1 MAIQRVRPEF
11 VATNLI
17 TAEDRA
23 ARVVLEA
30 NRDHN
35 TPRRSRLERVVFRN
49 DVTPQQALETVCE
62 REGEIDIVTEVSPAD
77 AARVEASEHA
87 RLVTIDANR
96 LLVGI
101 FNTWATNDAPLGD
114 VRMREA
120 LNCAVDRHQLVAD
133 GLAGYATPLAGMT
146 PAWCAGM
153 FPGAEPRRRDSA
165 RARELAA
172 AAGWP
177 EGRPLRIAT
186 PAPLEGLARMVA
198 VDVEDALGIGTD
210 VIAVPDEQLT
220 AGARRLVEK
229 KLPLPWDVLLHA
241 WFDLSSDMPP
251 AVVHREFFG
260 HDGAFRAGPQD
271 AEFDRRFGALARAT
285 DPAEARRLAEDIDR
299 YCFEQSKAL
308 FLCAPQ
314 ALYAVNRHVDFKA
327 YRATFELADTEVN
340 PRHWSRRDDAAPAQP

>member
-1 MAIQRVRPEF
+1 
-11 VATNLI
+11 
-17 TAEDRA
+17 
-23 ARVVLEA
+23 
-30 NRDHN
+30 
-35 TPRRSRLERVVFRN
+35 
-49 DVTPQQALETVCE
+49 
-62 REGEIDIVTEVSPAD
+62 
-77 AARVEASEHA
+77 
-87 RLVTIDANR
+87 
-96 LLVGI
+96 
-101 FNTWATNDAPLGD
+101 

-120 LNCAVDRHQLVAD
+120 LNWAVDRHQMAAE

-146 PAWCAGM
+146 PSWCAGM
-153 FPGAEPRRRDSA
+153 FPGAEPRRRDPA
-165 RARELAA
+165 RARELAS

-186 PAPLEGLARMVA
+186 PAPFEGLARIVA
-198 VDVEDALGIGTD
+198 ADVEDALGIGTEL
-210 VIAVPDEQLT
+210 IAVPDEQLT

-251 AVVHREFFG
+251 AVIHREFFG
-260 HDGAFRAGPQD
+260 HDGAFRAGPPD

-327 YRATFELADTEVN
+327 YRATFELADTEVDTA
-340 PRHWSRRDDAAPAQP
+340 HWSRRDEAPAPP

>member
-30 NRDHN
+30 NKDHN
-35 TPRRSRLERVVFRN
+35 TPRQARLERVVFRN
-49 DVTPQQALETVCE
+49 DLTPQQALEAVCE
-62 REGEIDIVTEVSPAD
+62 REGEVDIVTEVSPAD
-77 AARVEASEHA
+77 AQRVEASEHA
-87 RLVTIDANR
+87 RLVTVDANR

-101 FNTWATNDAPLGD
+101 FNTWPSNDAPLGD

-120 LNCAVDRHQLVAD
+120 LNWAVDRHRMAAE

-153 FPGAEPRRRDSA
+153 FPGAEPRRRDPG
-165 RARELAA
+165 RARELAT
-172 AAGWP
+172 AAGWADA
-177 EGRPLRIAT
+177 RPLRIAAPT
-186 PAPLEGLARMVA
+186 PFEGLAQMVA
-198 VDVEDALGIGTD
+198 ADVEDALGIGAD
-210 VIAVPDEQLT
+210 VIAVPEEQLI

-260 HDGAFRAGPQD
+260 HDGAFRAGPFD
-271 AEFDRRFGALARAT
+271 TDFDRRFAALART
-285 DPAEARRLAEDIDR
+285 TEPAEARRLAEDIDR
-299 YCFEQSKAL
+299 YCFEESKAL

-327 YRATFELADTEVN
+327 YRATFELADTEVAHA
-340 PRHWSRRDDAAPAQP
+340 HWSRRDERGPGPP